1 MIEKRMTCSRS
12 AMYSRSDYQLASPL
26 YYTVFYI
33 YLCLVLY
40 YTVLYRIIVSFAKRI
55 ASHRIAS
62 YHTQFTQRIQVYE

>member
-12 AMYSRSDYQLASPL
+12 AIYRSDYQLASPL
-26 YYTVFYI
+26 YYTVYSIYI
-33 YLCLVLY
+33 FMSR
-40 YTVLYRIIVSFAKRI
+40 TVLYCTISYNRIVRQN